1 MDMNIVGL
9 KSLTH
14 WQVWNVC
21 VCVFMLKTNNLHTL
35 PSINPVSPTS
45 FYISLMTFFSLLGE
59 SQGLLEDSYKNDLR

>member
-1 MDMNIVGL
+1 MNIVGL

-21 VCVFMLKTNNLHTL
+21 VCVFMFKINNLPSL

-45 FYISLMTFFSLLGE
+45 SFISLMTFFSLLGE
-59 SQGLLEDSYKNDLR
+59 SRDLPEDSYKNDLR